1 MKIDYEVLIV
11 GGGPAG
17 LSSALTLGR
26 MSRTAL
32 VCDDDQP
39 RNAASSHINNFI
51 TRDGIHP
58 EEWRKQAR
66 KDLEKYKI
74 IEFFQ
79 GAVSSVTKNNHGFS
93 TQLSNG
99 STVNVKKV
107 ILAYGVKDQF
117 PAASGFKELWG
128 KNVFH
133 CPFCH
138 GYEIKGSR
146 LGIVSNIEATFHSLP
161 MIYSLSNDLILFSNG
176 KATFNQEQINL
187 LKRKNIELIETPIQS
202 LNQKNNQL
210 EFVALTDGRQVQ
222 RDHLFLAP
230 QLPFKL
236 KSNIG
241 ESLGCEKTELGFYKV
256 SFAGETTVKGI
267 FAAGDNTS
275 MMHSVLAACAAGAM
289 AGAMISG
296 ELTSEILNS

>member
-1 MKIDYEVLIV
+1 MKHDYEVLII

-17 LSSALTLGR
+17 LSAALSLGR

-32 VCDDDQP
+32 ICDDNQP
-39 RNAASSHINNFI
+39 RNAPSSHINNFI
-51 TRDGIHP
+51 TQDGIHP
-58 EEWRKQAR
+58 AEWRKQAR
-66 KDLEKYKI
+66 QNLDKYKTI
-74 IEFFQ
+74 SFFQ
-79 GAVSSVTKNNHGFS
+79 GSVSNVKKTDKGFNA
-93 TQLSNG
+93 QLSNG
-99 STVNVKKV
+99 TTINVKKV
-107 ILAYGVKDQF
+107 VLAYGVQDQF
-117 PAASGFKELWG
+117 PKAPGFKELWG
-128 KNVFH
+128 KSVFH

-138 GYEIKGSR
+138 GYEIKETR

-176 KATFNQEQINL
+176 KATFNSDQINL

-202 LNQKNNQL
+202 LMQKNNQL
-210 EFVALTDGRQVQ
+210 EAVLLTDGRQVQ

-236 KSNIG
+236 KSSIG

-256 SFAGETTVKGI
+256 SFAGETTVKGV

-275 MMHSVLAACAAGAM
+275 MMHSVLAASAAGAV
-289 AGAMISG
+289 AGAMLSG
-296 ELTSEILNS
+296 ELTSEIMNS